1 MRAGSKPTVAAVVPA
16 TDAPPTLER
25 CIAAIRTGSDPPD
38 ELIVVTE
45 PPNAGPAAARNA
57 GARQTTADILLFVDA
72 DVLLHPDAVERVR
85 AVFAHD
91 PGLAGVFGSYDDTP
105 AAPGVVSVFRNL
117 LHHHVH
123 QEGAGRA
130 ETFWAGIGALRRDV
144 FLEAGGFDEAR
155 YRTAS
160 IEDIELGMR
169 LVASGATLRLDPSIQ
184 ATHLKRWTLLGAL
197 NADFSRRGVPWV
209 ALLVESRCV
218 PSHLNL
224 GWRHRAGTLLSLA
237 ALAAGMRRRRGAML
251 AALLG
256 LVALNRSLYALAI
269 RRLGV
274 PKGLVCVGVHALH
287 HVAGAASVPAG
298 VAVAMRHRYTGQRS
312 SLRSPVPVD
321 EASAGVPQG
330 NGLSPAIGGRGRDA
344 TNPPL
349 GPGVQPIGSG

>member
-16 TDAPPTLER
+16 SDAPATLER
-25 CIAAIRTGSDPPD
+25 CVAAIRAGSDAPD

-45 PPNAGPAAARNA
+45 PSNAGPAAARNA
-57 GARQTTADILLFVDA
+57 GAREAAADILLFVDA

-85 AVFAHD
+85 SAFARD
-91 PGLAGVFGSYDDTP
+91 PDLAGVFGSYDDAP
-105 AAPGVVSVFRNL
+105 EAPGAVSVFRNL

-123 QEGAGRA
+123 QQGAGRA

-169 LVASGATLRLDPSIQ
+169 LVASGANIRLDPSIQ
-184 ATHLKRWTLLGAL
+184 GTHLKRWTLVGAL
-197 NADFSRRGVPWV
+197 KSDFNRRGVPWV
-209 ALLVESRCV
+209 ALLVESRSV

-224 GWRHRAGTLLSLA
+224 GWRHRVSALLSLA
-237 ALAAGMRRRRGAML
+237 ALGAAMRRRPGAL
-251 AALLG
+251 VAALLG
-256 LVALNRSLYALAI
+256 LVALNRTLYALAM

-274 PKGLVCVGVHALH
+274 PKGLACVGVHALH

-298 VAVAMRHRYTGQRS
+298 IMAAQRHTRATGPGA
-312 SLRSPVPVD
+312 LRSPVPVD
-321 EASAGVPQG
+321 EVSAGVPQG
-330 NGLSPAIGGRGRDA
+330 NGVRPGGGGRGHDA
-344 TNPPL
+344 RNPPL